1 MDNLFLKNQINQARQ
16 MLNQQMSRIQGS
28 NGGQSGQLKLQNDH
42 FKSLYEVMNQ
52 QLNQVK
58 QFQGNEQINGLINQN
73 RDLLEKHMKKMDEM
87 FSNMDLEGENNSL
100 NALNKK
106 MNNLLDSFLE
116 KKK

>member
-16 MLNQQMSRIQGS
+16 MLNQQMERIQGK
-28 NGGQSGQLKLQNDH
+28 GGQSGQLKLQHDY
-42 FKSLYEVMNQ
+42 FKSLHETMNQ

-58 QFQGNEQINGLINQN
+58 QFQGNEKINGKIDQN
-73 RDLLEKHMKKMDEM
+73 RDMLDKHLKKMNEM
-87 FSNMDLEGENNSL
+87 LSNLGIEGEDNKL
-100 NALNKK
+100 DAFHKK